1 MSCNNTECIDK
12 LEEKNNQ
19 ILNLK
24 NDKIKL
30 QDEVNSLQ
38 DQKIKLL
45 DKKIE
50 LLEKNKD
57 LLNNSTSLLNN
68 SKEIFNKIDEKL
80 KKNQPKLDIHLHNS
94 NWIEDEINKKPED
107 YINLNICDI
116 SKNLKKI
123 FSKIK
128 TINDIINLQNEKNK
142 YDYFN
147 NKKFKNLYKLI
158 PSLQELNN
166 MIGMDNIKKDIY
178 DTICYF
184 IHGLNNDDDLNNI
197 VITGDP
203 GVGKSSLAKII
214 GNIYLSLGLLQSNK
228 FILAKRSN
236 LIAEYTGQTAI
247 KTQKVIDEAEGG
259 VLFIDEVYS
268 LGNDE
273 NKDSFAKE
281 CIDTINQNLTEKCDK
296 FLCIIAGYKEDV
308 NKCFFNYNQGL
319 ERRFTKK
326 YDIKKYSSKDL
337 TKMLLKFIKDD
348 KWNID
353 FNPENLISKNL
364 KVLEYQCGDIKI
376 LLKNAKQEY
385 SIRLMNSCIDIENN
399 ERFLNKKDFN
409 SSIKKLIEQRKKD

>member
-1 MSCNNTECIDK
+1 MVLEYKTTKELNIPKKLVDQVIGQDNSVELIKKVAKQKRHVLLIGEPGTGKSMIGQALADLLPEEEKEDIISMQNIEEEHNPLIKQFSKGKGKEFITKLKFTSQGNFKWHSLFLFLIIIISSLMPWWIRKQYGDIMAAASLISSVVFIVGALIFINLGKRMKLKDNPLPKLIVGFNNTKNSQFIDATGTHAGA
-12 LEEKNNQ
+12 
-19 ILNLK
+19 
-24 NDKIKL
+24 
-30 QDEVNSLQ
+30 
-38 DQKIKLL
+38 LL
-45 DKKIE
+45 GDVLHDPFQSGGLGTPPHERVVAGMIHHA
-50 LLEKNKD
+50 NK
-57 LLNNSTSLLNN
+57 
-68 SKEIFNKIDEKL
+68 
-80 KKNQPKLDIHLHNS
+80 
-94 NWIEDEINKKPED
+94 
-107 YINLNICDI
+107 
-116 SKNLKKI
+116 
-123 FSKIK
+123 
-128 TINDIINLQNEKNK
+128 
-142 YDYFN
+142 
-147 NKKFKNLYKLI
+147 
-158 PSLQELNN
+158 
-166 MIGMDNIKKDIY
+166 
-178 DTICYF
+178 
-184 IHGLNNDDDLNNI
+184 
-197 VITGDP
+197 
-203 GVGKSSLAKII
+203 
-214 GNIYLSLGLLQSNK
+214 
-228 FILAKRSN
+228 
-236 LIAEYTGQTAI
+236 
-247 KTQKVIDEAEGG
+247 G

-319 ERRFTKK
+319 ERRFTIK